1 MTVRS
6 TCHLSNCSTATQ
18 FSRHTCG
25 WHSLSVMA
33 AQTFTHSL
41 IILSF
46 KYPSIWYT
54 YLKPQYKF
62 TKLWKV
68 QVCHCNRMVTEK
80 IKILVLKKVMYLKCG
95 YNLNCNSAYCSMGM
109 NLWLTMRFISLHA
122 QDWRVIYC
130 RLKKGHRAKKKNGQK
145 LIVRYDLFQ
154 KQLQAKL
161 PFYKINPKFCKYLE
175 QYLDIYACKLSYA
188 HKHQFN
194 IWLPESSNLN
204 VTNFLSLVYFIS

>member
-130 RLKKGHRAKKKNGQK
+130 RLKKDTGLRKKNGQK

-161 PFYKINPKFCKYLE
+161 PFYKINPKFGVIKQLFKKKDTVCQE
-175 QYLDIYACKLSYA
+175 RT
-188 HKHQFN
+188 
-194 IWLPESSNLN
+194 IW
-204 VTNFLSLVYFIS
+204 IC